1 MKYLLLIYTNEEI
14 WNGLSDEERRAVNT
28 EGAQRW
34 QDLVATGEVI
44 MGEPLGRARD
54 ARIVRVR
61 GGSTLVAD
69 GPFAE
74 TKEQIAGFLLLDVA
88 NEARAVEI
96 AVSWPDARYFALEV
110 RSIDFQNA
118 TESSPIS

>member
-1 MKYLLLIYTNEEI
+1 MKYLLLIYTNEEV
-14 WNGLSDEERRAVNT
+14 WDELSEEERRAVNT

-34 QDLVATGEVI
+34 QDLVAAGEMI

-61 GGSTLVAD
+61 GGSPLVVD

-96 AVSWPDARYFALEV
+96 AASWPDARYFTLEV

-118 TESSPIS
+118 TENP